1 MKKLVTHFEIKILRP
16 IKLGMFPSGYLCR
29 KEQTF
34 AEVRSGLHPRR
45 LNCTATLFILIVYI
59 FLINKTLNEKES
71 YIIDMQNTI
80 YSYKIEKI
88 SVILIYN

>member
-1 MKKLVTHFEIKILRP
+1 
-16 IKLGMFPSGYLCR
+16 MFPSGYLCR
-29 KEQTF
+29 KEQKF

-45 LNCTATLFILIVYI
+45 LKCTATLLICNCIY
-59 FLINKTLNEKES
+59 FFDKQNLNEKES

-80 YSYKIEKI
+80 YYDIQKYSYKIEKI

>member
-16 IKLGMFPSGYLCR
+16 IKLGMFPSEYLCR

-71 YIIDMQNTI
+71 YIIDMQITI
-80 YSYKIEKI
+80 FRNIHIKFKKYLLY
-88 SVILIYN
+88 